1 MPPKFEVFAHNT
13 PTEKKDLTLVIKSF
27 DSYTGNFVEY
37 VDASRQVTLLPG
49 QNTELGTLI
58 NSSEVNADSL
68 IILST
73 SLIDGNGAALARFVD
88 WPEPFRYLNRPKG
101 TKVTTT
107 VVAENEGWETVQI
120 ESNNPVKGV
129 LLDVESGEM
138 PEWEDNMVDL
148 LPGDRVQVRVKGLEG
163 RKITSR
169 WLNDREQK

>member
-1 MPPKFEVFAHNT
+1 M
-13 PTEKKDLTLVIKSF
+13 
-27 DSYTGNFVEY
+27 
-37 VDASRQVTLLPG
+37 DASRQVTLLPG

-88 WPEPFRYLNRPKG
+88 WPEPFRYLNWPKG
-101 TKVTTT
+101 TKLTTA
-107 VVAENEGWETVQI
+107 VVVENEGWETVQI
-120 ESNNPVKGV
+120 QSNNPVKGV
-129 LLDVESGEM
+129 LLNVESGEM